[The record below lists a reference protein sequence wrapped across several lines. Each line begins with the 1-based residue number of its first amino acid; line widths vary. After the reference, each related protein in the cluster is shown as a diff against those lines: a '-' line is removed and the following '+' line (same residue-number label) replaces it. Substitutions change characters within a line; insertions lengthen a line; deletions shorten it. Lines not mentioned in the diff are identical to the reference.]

1 MSKTEQEEITT
12 HLKALGENSLP
23 LMASYRVSPLD
34 KIVTYMKIGIIHTK
48 ILIVV
53 IFGGRIMNNL
63 AFKKIYTCI
72 NTQPIIS

>member
-1 MSKTEQEEITT
+1 
-12 HLKALGENSLP
+12 
-23 LMASYRVSPLD
+23 MASYRVSPLD